1 VTVEPGE
8 EEFSAICPY
17 VGLADDADSHATYAT
32 DAHRCYRLPTPTR
45 IALGHQETYCLEDN
59 HTACP
64 VFRGEGVQRTQ
75 PTPAAAVP
83 PKGRERATAGRTQ
96 PLGGGA
102 PRRNAPAQA
111 AGTQRPR
118 PARSASAG
126 ALNPRPRAGGVSMP
140 VATIGLFAMA
150 VVVILIAI
158 LIQQAVGGG
167 GNGSNKL
174 SPSDV
179 VATQAALKGQSTRPA
194 SSVTSSATGS
204 PGVGTPNPSQT
215 PGTGTPSATQTG
227 TPGAGGKTYTVQSG
241 DTCGAIASASNI
253 TLQQLLDANKMT
265 EADCS
270 ALQIGQVLKLP

>member
-1 VTVEPGE
+1 MTVEPGE

-17 VGLADDADSHATYAT
+17 LGLTDDADSHATYAT

-45 IALGHQETYCLEDN
+45 IALGHQETYCLEAN

-75 PTPAAAVP
+75 AAAAVP
-83 PKGRERATAGRTQ
+83 PAPKGRERATTGRTQ
-96 PLGGGA
+96 PLAGGTPRRPAGA
-102 PRRNAPAQA
+102 PA
-111 AGTQRPR
+111 ASAQRPR
-118 PARSASAG
+118 RERPAG

-167 GNGSNKL
+167 GGSSNKI
-174 SPSDV
+174 SEADV
-179 VATQAALKGQSTRPA
+179 VATNAALKGQATRPPSQLTPA
-194 SSVTSSATGS
+194 ATGS
-204 PGVGTPNPSQT
+204 PGIGTPNPSQT
-215 PGTGTPSATQTG
+215 PGTGTPSATPG
-227 TPGAGGKTYTVQSG
+227 TSGKTYTVQSG
-241 DTCGAIASASNI
+241 DTCGGIASANNI

-265 EADCS
+265 QGDCNS
-270 ALQIGQVLKLP
+270 LQIGQVLKLP

>member
-1 VTVEPGE
+1 MTVEPGE

-32 DAHRCYRLPTPTR
+32 DAHRCYRLPNPTR
-45 IALGHQETYCLEDN
+45 IALGHQETYCLEAN

-75 PTPAAAVP
+75 PSAAAAAP
-83 PKGRERATAGRTQ
+83 TKGRERATAGRTQ
-96 PLGGGA
+96 PLGGSA
-102 PRRNAPAQA
+102 ARRPATAPASGA
-111 AGTQRPR
+111 RRPR
-118 PARSASAG
+118 PTG
-126 ALNPRPRAGGVSMP
+126 TLNPRPRAGGISMP

-167 GNGSNKL
+167 GGNGSKI
-174 SPSDV
+174 SAADV
-179 VATQAALKGQSTRPA
+179 VATNAALKGQSTRPA
-194 SSVTSSATGS
+194 SQLTPAATGS

-227 TPGAGGKTYTVQSG
+227 TPAASGKTYTVKSG
-241 DTCGAIASASNI
+241 DTCGAIATANNI

-265 EADCS
+265 EGDCGS
-270 ALQIGQVLKLP
+270 LQIGQVLKLP